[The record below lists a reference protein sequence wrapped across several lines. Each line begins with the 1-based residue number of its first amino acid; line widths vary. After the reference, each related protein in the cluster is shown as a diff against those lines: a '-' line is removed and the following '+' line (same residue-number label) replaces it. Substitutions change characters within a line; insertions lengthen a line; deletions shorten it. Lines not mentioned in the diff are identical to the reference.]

1 MQKSGYLFAGLL
13 LFSMIS
19 CKGQPEG
26 GKAGNAS
33 LAANSTSSSAES
45 GLAVANGLPVSIGK
59 ADFLKL
65 VMDYEKNPEAW
76 VYKGEIPCIVDFYA
90 DWCAPCRITSPIL
103 EELAREYSGKVS
115 FYKVNVDKERELASV
130 FGVQSIPTFL
140 FCPMEGNPTIS
151 SGIANT
157 PDATREMFR
166 NQIQQILLKNGSPTN
181 L

>member
-1 MQKSGYLFAGLL
+1 MMKSGYLFAGLL
-13 LFSMIS
+13 LFSALG
-19 CKGQPEG
+19 CKGQPES
-26 GKAGNAS
+26 GKIDKAMLAEKSTSELTETS
-33 LAANSTSSSAES
+33 LAATGNTTI
-45 GLAVANGLPVSIGK
+45 SIGK

-65 VMDYEKNPEAW
+65 VMDYEKNPETW
-76 VYKGEIPCIVDFYA
+76 VYQGEMPCIVDFYA

-103 EELAREYSGKVS
+103 EELALEYAGKVN

-157 PDATREMFR
+157 PEATKQMFR
-166 NQIQQILLKNGSPTN
+166 DQIQQILLKNPGSAA